1 MNEHLSYEEK
11 LKLGISYIDD
21 ELLIEAFDTDTREK
35 LRKHCFSRKLFQ
47 KSIKALAACACFV
60 LVIGGLMLG

>member
-21 ELLIEAFDTDTREK
+21 ELIIEAPQWESEK
-35 LRKHCFSRKLFQ
+35 AKEILENCMVKAAELTVPLLAESGTG
-47 KSIKALAACACFV
+47 KSWYDAH
-60 LVIGGLMLG
+60 